1 MLDHLDAKED
11 CFSLGILSA
20 LVANELNL
28 SPGSKNRK
36 KVNIFLTHQ
45 IFLNFNYLNKTT
57 TTTDWK

>member
-28 SPGSKNRK
+28 SSGSKHRK
-36 KVNIFLTHQ
+36 KVNFI
-45 IFLNFNYLNKTT
+45 
-57 TTTDWK
+57 